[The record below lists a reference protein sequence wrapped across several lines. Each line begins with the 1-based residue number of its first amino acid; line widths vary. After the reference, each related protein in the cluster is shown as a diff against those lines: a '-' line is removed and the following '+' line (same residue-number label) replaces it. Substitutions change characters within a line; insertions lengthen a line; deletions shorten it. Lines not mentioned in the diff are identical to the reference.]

1 MYLSLSK
8 NHLPKI
14 KRFHYSVVSIMLFLI
29 LLSVNQLANASL
41 ETIPTPED
49 QKDMHP
55 WLFYDKWSN
64 DYDQTAWQKSV
75 WKPSA
80 KSVKLTRLNGADVEV
95 VGPNKRITWG
105 STYRATATTT
115 ALGVD
120 LRYEWW
126 TFDKRYKNI
135 YDHAGSGWVVNF
147 FSNKTGRKDDQY
159 VDYSDFNFTVTDEQ
173 KQDCLG
179 VIAFNIDNNHVLGSF
194 TNCNIGEPLNEVIT
208 PLNEDGVVGYV
219 GKIKKGKTITAV
231 VSDGN
236 GLNTDNISYQWQWTN
251 NKTNGWRDFGGQ
263 TNATF
268 KLRRRYAG
276 KKHVQVKVT
285 YTDNDGYTETRY
297 GPQIHKN
304 KYK

>member
-64 DYDQTAWQKSV
+64 DYDQTAWQESV

-120 LRYEWW
+120 LSYEWW

-159 VDYSDFNFTVTDEQ
+159 VDYSDFTVTDEQ

-194 TNCNIGEPLNEVIT
+194 TNCNIGEPRNEVIT
-208 PLNEDGVVGYV
+208 PPNEDGVVEYEYRGR
-219 GKIKKGKTITAV
+219 IKKGKVIRAV